1 MNQEHIQQAARD
13 EALVPSD
20 DRVKISS
27 SNMRIDPTMTQKE
40 STYQFDLD
48 DKKFQ
53 FDVELFWKIR
63 RIYPRVPNKE
73 FVVPSSHDSLVTFLK
88 ELSYKGP
95 LEMVSDLY
103 IDYIHRPWR
112 TLATIINKC
121 LSGKTP
127 GNDRLR
133 QSRAAILW
141 ALFHKENVDFAE
153 LIWEDFIYQIDYRQS
168 KPILDKMVND
178 EIVKSKAYQTYL
190 ALSIGITPPKK
201 GGGRG
206 GKGKRATVTSTK
218 KSSIIADDNIL
229 PDPDEALKLGKS
241 ISRTEVEIAEEE
253 RHVHET
259 HERLV
264 TEQTE
269 IAGSRMIQENLL
281 V

>member
-1 MNQEHIQQAARD
+1 M
-13 EALVPSD
+13 
-20 DRVKISS
+20 
-27 SNMRIDPTMTQKE
+27 
-40 STYQFDLD
+40 
-48 DKKFQ
+48 
-53 FDVELFWKIR
+53 
-63 RIYPRVPNKE
+63 
-73 FVVPSSHDSLVTFLK
+73 
-88 ELSYKGP
+88 
-95 LEMVSDLY
+95 
-103 IDYIHRPWR
+103 HRPWR

-141 ALFHKENVDFAE
+141 ALFHKDNVDFIE

-168 KPILDKMVND
+168 KDDGVLGRLKFISKGELTQVYGLLILDTMVND
-178 EIVKSKAYQTYL
+178 EIVKSKAYHTYL
-190 ALSIGITPPKK
+190 ALSTGTTPPKK
-201 GGGRG
+201 GRGRG

-241 ISRTEVEIAEEE
+241 ISRTEVEIVEEE
-253 RHVHET
+253 RRVHES

-281 V
+281 VPDESKGKSTTSSEGAGITPVVLDEAKRKTATQADEDD